1 MDRVKQLRGQ
11 EGTIQIKIG
20 VLGAGA
26 IGSLFGG
33 LLSSV
38 NTEHYEID
46 TVFFCREAHCNK
58 INERGLILHDGPD
71 ILNLTNI
78 KAYPNEIEFH
88 DAVNIQSRKKFTYLF
103 LTTKAYD
110 IETAIYQ
117 YRKLID
123 ECEWLVI
130 LQNGIGNEDLVRKGC
145 SEEKIMRIVTS
156 HGALIRKPGE
166 VHHTG
171 KGFTKIGFPFI
182 NSQDYSVSKHR
193 RARDRLYLLQQLLEQ
208 CGIETEISDDIVK
221 DSWEKVIAN
230 VGINPVGTLTR
241 LKNGKI
247 LEHPNLLN
255 IMESAIE
262 EALIAAK
269 SKRIN
274 LSDKDYMEIACDIA
288 RKTAENENSMLQD
301 VLKNKQTE
309 IDFINGKIV
318 EIAEEFGIDCPVNKI
333 LTNLVKGLEDSYIL

>member
-1 MDRVKQLRGQ
+1 VRVL
-11 EGTIQIKIG
+11 
-20 VLGAGA
+20 
-26 IGSLFGG
+26 
-33 LLSSV
+33 
-38 NTEHYEID
+38 YYD
-46 TVFFCREAHCNK
+46 
-58 INERGLILHDGPD
+58 D
-71 ILNLTNI
+71 
-78 KAYPNEIEFH
+78 IEFH

-309 IDFINGKIV
+309 IDFINGKFV
-318 EIAEEFGIDCPVNKI
+318 EYGEQAGIETPYNR
-333 LTNLVKGLEDSYIL
+333 TFTALVKALEP